1 MDKALQNLMDKI
13 DGLPEQLQ
21 GPLVDAAGQI
31 LEAHKTR
38 KGTLKLIQE
47 ALQQL
52 RLDMKY
58 LIFDLQATRQER
70 DEALKAL

>member
-13 DGLPEQLQ
+13 DQLPQEHK
-21 GPLVDAAGQI
+21 GHLVDAAGQI
-31 LEAHKTR
+31 LEAHKNKKR
-38 KGTLKLIQE
+38 VLGLIQE

-58 LIFDLQATRQER
+58 LLFDLNATRQER